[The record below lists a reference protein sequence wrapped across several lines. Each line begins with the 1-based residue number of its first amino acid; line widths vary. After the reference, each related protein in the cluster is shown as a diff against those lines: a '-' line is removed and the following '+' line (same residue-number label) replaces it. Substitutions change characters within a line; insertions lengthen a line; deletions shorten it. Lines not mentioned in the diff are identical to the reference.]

1 MDNKDIEN
9 FYKEIYRKK
18 VNIIAR
24 ILQGD
29 RATAEDVVQEA
40 FTRMLKYSYI
50 YDSEKASVETW
61 FNSIMFNVLWGI
73 KRENMATPV
82 NRSEDLSVGQILDLD
97 RLQTSPELRA
107 FIIKEIESV
116 RNPRHKKVLFL
127 FFMFGY
133 SSSEIAE
140 MGFDMSQ
147 SNVTTIVNRFKN
159 LLKES
164 DNNGN
169 KDKPDNCS
177 R

>member
-1 MDNKDIEN
+1 
-9 FYKEIYRKK
+9 
-18 VNIIAR
+18 
-24 ILQGD
+24 
-29 RATAEDVVQEA
+29 
-40 FTRMLKYSYI
+40 
-50 YDSEKASVETW
+50 
-61 FNSIMFNVLWGI
+61 MFNVLWGI